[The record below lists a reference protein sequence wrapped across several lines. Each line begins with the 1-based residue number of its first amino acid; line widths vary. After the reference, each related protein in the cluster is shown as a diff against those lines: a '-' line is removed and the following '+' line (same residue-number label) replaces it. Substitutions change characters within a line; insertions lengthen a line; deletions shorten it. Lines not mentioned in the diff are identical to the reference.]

1 MSELKLVNTGNEFR
15 LLGMDEAAA
24 LLNIRKST
32 LYDMTMR
39 KQITFVKIGKLNRF
53 RSADIQDFINR
64 RIVERAD

>member
-32 LYDMTMR
+32 LYDFCMR
-39 KQITFVKIGKLNRF
+39 KQITCVKIGKLNRF
-53 RSADIQDFINR
+53 RMSDIQAFINK
-64 RIVERAD
+64 RIVEKVD

>member
-1 MSELKLVNTGNEFR
+1 MPELKIVESGGLLDMNEASKF
-15 LLGMDEAAA
+15 LG
-24 LLNIRKST
+24 IQKST

-53 RSADIQDFINR
+53 RMSDIEDFINK